1 MDKHHFLCGISRII
15 GSRHGNVYSTRPA
28 IKRYS
33 KAEAFCQGSFKAA
46 VYLLLCT
53 AVYGIGN
60 AFNSR
65 GNTVSIRIRY
75 RHIDR
80 RHGSFLI
87 VILRQLLSR
96 FGIRRVCHV
105 SRRKDNLRRVIL
117 HNETVCRVCNALC
130 VRDISRCI
138 GTSDVGD
145 LALPVCGKDDLRP
158 TILKLC
164 SRSLRRAGRGR
175 YGIGNLIRPAAFLR
189 HRNIEDQ
196 ALLSDDPVK
205 EVRCLLLD
213 GNFTDDRLCL
223 VPLHGNRRGYGLIAR
238 CVHRLEG
245 IGMHALCTVVIF
257 RKYFL
262 GRFGNIA
269 DFRKTTLIHFA
280 VQLHDAHVIGIGQR
294 NVQSRR
300 IIPAASVRTD
310 TFLHRCRKRRR
321 LRINHRHLHA
331 VLFADISQVVC
342 KSNYIF
348 SVFRHGKAISGEVPP
363 FSLVLPSVLHCLN
376 ADAAMTCTV
385 SLCIVDCRTVI
396 CSACQ
401 LNRACFPVC
410 RYGALQLFQLRRLVV
425 NVIHK
430 HFCTDGIAIFIRHHE
445 YIDTIFRHSTGS
457 SSVAGA
463 GSNGLYA
470 VRRVYG
476 LNIAGVCGGSFL
488 RRPCKHSVLSP

>member
-1 MDKHHFLCGISRII
+1 MFRGISRII
-15 GSRHGNVYSTRPA
+15 GSRHGNVYNARLTSEW
-28 IKRYS
+28 YG
-33 KAEAFCQGSFKAA
+33 KAKSFCQGSFKAA
-46 VYLLLCT
+46 VYLVLCT

-60 AFNSR
+60 VSNSR

-96 FGIRRVCHV
+96 SGIRRVCHV

-117 HNETVCRVCNALC
+117 HNDTVCCACDALC
-130 VRDISRCI
+130 VRDIPRCI
-138 GTSDVGD
+138 GTFDVGD
-145 LALPVCGKDDLRP
+145 AALPVCGKGNLRH
-158 TILKLC
+158 TCLKLC
-164 SRSLRRAGRGR
+164 HRCLCDTGRWR

-310 TFLHRCRKRRR
+310 TAFHCCRKRRC
-321 LRINHRHLHA
+321 LHINKLHLHA
-331 VLFADISQVVC
+331 VFFADIS
-342 KSNYIF
+342 
-348 SVFRHGKAISGEVPP
+348 
-363 FSLVLPSVLHCLN
+363 
-376 ADAAMTCTV
+376 
-385 SLCIVDCRTVI
+385 
-396 CSACQ
+396 
-401 LNRACFPVC
+401 
-410 RYGALQLFQLRRLVV
+410 
-425 NVIHK
+425 
-430 HFCTDGIAIFIRHHE
+430 
-445 YIDTIFRHSTGS
+445 
-457 SSVAGA
+457 
-463 GSNGLYA
+463 
-470 VRRVYG
+470 
-476 LNIAGVCGGSFL
+476 
-488 RRPCKHSVLSP
+488 

>member
-1 MDKHHFLCGISRII
+1 MI
-15 GSRHGNVYSTRPA
+15 GSLHGNVYNARLTGERYDKA
-28 IKRYS
+28 IAS
-33 KAEAFCQGSFKAA
+33 LQGSRKAA
-46 VYLLLCT
+46 VYLLLFT
-53 AVYGIGN
+53 VVYGIGN
-60 AFNSR
+60 VFDSR
-65 GNTVSIRIRY
+65 GNTGVFRIRY

-80 RHGSFLI
+80 RNSSFLI
-87 VILRQLLSR
+87 VILRQPLSR
-96 FGIRRVCHV
+96 SGICRICHI
-105 SRRKDNLRRVIL
+105 SRRKGNLRRVIL
-117 HNETVCRVCNALC
+117 HDETVCRACDALC
-130 VRDISRCI
+130 IRDISRCI

-310 TFLHRCRKRRR
+310 TAFHCCRKRRC
-321 LRINHRHLHA
+321 LHINKLHLHA
-331 VLFADISQVVC
+331 VFFADIS
-342 KSNYIF
+342 
-348 SVFRHGKAISGEVPP
+348 
-363 FSLVLPSVLHCLN
+363 
-376 ADAAMTCTV
+376 
-385 SLCIVDCRTVI
+385 
-396 CSACQ
+396 
-401 LNRACFPVC
+401 
-410 RYGALQLFQLRRLVV
+410 
-425 NVIHK
+425 
-430 HFCTDGIAIFIRHHE
+430 
-445 YIDTIFRHSTGS
+445 
-457 SSVAGA
+457 
-463 GSNGLYA
+463 
-470 VRRVYG
+470 
-476 LNIAGVCGGSFL
+476 
-488 RRPCKHSVLSP
+488 